1 MTQPAPHRR
10 KGGITVDNLVFAH
23 GATTVLDGVSFSIAP
38 GEHVAVIGRSGAGKS
53 TLLNLLAGITRPAR
67 GGILIDGRSVGTSAS
82 RPVLMFQRPALL
94 PWLTAYDNVLVP
106 MRFSGVLRRTP
117 AESRSKVD
125 ALFKQIGLHERA
137 HALPVNLS
145 GGQQQRV
152 ALARALAAD
161 PAVLLLDEPFSALD
175 GETRATLR
183 RDIRALAQANGI
195 TLITVTHDLADAA
208 AMADRVLLL
217 EGSPSKIQD
226 DFALGSDPERSLRLR
241 LSHLREAA

>member
-1 MTQPAPHRR
+1 MTQPAAHDR
-10 KGGITVDNLVFAH
+10 KGGIAVDNLAFAH
-23 GATTVLDGVSFSIAP
+23 GAATVLDGISFKIAP
-38 GEHVAVIGRSGAGKS
+38 GEHVAIIGRSGVGKS
-53 TLLNLLAGITRPAR
+53 TLLNLLAGITKPAR
-67 GGILIDGRSVGTSAS
+67 GSILIDGQHVGASAS

-106 MRFSGVLRRTP
+106 LRFSGALRRAP

-125 ALFKQIGLHERA
+125 ALFKQIGLLERA
-137 HALPVNLS
+137 RALPVNLS

-152 ALARALAAD
+152 ALARALAAN

-183 RDIRALAQANGI
+183 RDIRALARANGV
-195 TLITVTHDLADAA
+195 TLVTVTHDLADAA

-217 EGSPSKIQD
+217 DGSPSKIQD
-226 DFALGSDPERSLRLR
+226 DIALGSDPERSLRLR
-241 LSHLREAA
+241 LSHLREVA